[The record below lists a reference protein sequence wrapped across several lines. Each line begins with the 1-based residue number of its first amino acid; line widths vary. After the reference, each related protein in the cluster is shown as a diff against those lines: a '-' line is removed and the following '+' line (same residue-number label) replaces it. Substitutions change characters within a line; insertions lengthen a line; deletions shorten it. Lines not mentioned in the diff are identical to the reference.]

1 MRNISA
7 SMTKAQ
13 VLDRS
18 KFETRRFGWWD
29 HMKGEARV
37 NTEDRL
43 RVVEKCMGL
52 KKGEK
57 HKELAIVEVVESWRE
72 PLDRISKAEVEREG
86 FPDMTPAEFVA
97 MFCKAMRCKPDT
109 VVTVI
114 WWSYVGG
121 GES

>member
-13 VLDRS
+13 VVARS
-18 KFETRRFGWWD
+18 KFETRRLGWWN
-29 HMKGEARV
+29 HEKNEPRV
-37 NTEDRL
+37 KTGDRL

-72 PLDRISKAEVEREG
+72 PLNSISKGEVEREG

-114 WWSYVGG
+114 WWSYVAEGA
-121 GES
+121 S